1 MQERTRLSRKFSAVF
16 ISLCALV
23 PLLLFYNRDGVI
35 RNPLRPRNSNFH
47 VPWRLAQLTPTSH
60 RRLMEFSSSNSSQVS
75 LDNERML
82 GNPTEACFGLEQHKG
97 FASGCDFL
105 KSHPDCNSGR
115 FINYISLFYCG
126 CEKFQILG
134 YAILGLWLLALFYL
148 LGNTAADYF
157 CCSLAKLSNL
167 LKLPPT
173 VAGVTLLPL
182 GNGAPDVFASIAA
195 FVGSEAGEVGL
206 NSVLGGAVFVS
217 CMVAGIISLCVSG
230 KNVEIDRRCFIR
242 DIGFFLLTLMALS
255 LILLVGNVSVWGA
268 FMFVFIYAVYAFMVA
283 ANELLRKHA
292 KILKLNAVTPLLPV
306 RGSIF
311 SHGDEEDDSIYSSL
325 LEDDLDNDVPR
336 LHSSLP
342 QWMWASNVA
351 IYSNAGHEGG
361 TSDNLRPLWG
371 WSEDVEEDHTIFSC
385 SKLFMVIQIPLLL
398 PRKLTIPVVEEE
410 RWSKPYAVASAIL
423 APFLLAFLW
432 NSGESESNTIKLT
445 PFLLGSLAGI
455 TLGVLAFFFT
465 SHDHPPQRF
474 LFPWIFGGFL
484 MSIVWFYIIA
494 NELVA
499 LFLALGVILGIN
511 PSILGL
517 TVMAWGNS
525 MGDLMSNTALAL
537 NGGDGVQVAIS
548 GCYAGP
554 MFNTLAGLGISM
566 LFGALSAAP
575 SSYVL
580 PKDGSL
586 IYTMGFLMSGLI
598 WSLLILPRNNMQPS
612 KLLGFGLIAIYVIF
626 LALQLCAAGGI
637 VSIFGLQ

>member
-1 MQERTRLSRKFSAVF
+1 
-16 ISLCALV
+16 
-23 PLLLFYNRDGVI
+23 
-35 RNPLRPRNSNFH
+35 
-47 VPWRLAQLTPTSH
+47 
-60 RRLMEFSSSNSSQVS
+60 MELSSSNSSHVA
-75 LDNERML
+75 LDNERLL
-82 GNPTEACFGLEQHKG
+82 GNPTEVCFGIKNHEG
-97 FASGCDFL
+97 FASSCDFL
-105 KSHPDCNSGR
+105 KSHPDCNSSG

-126 CEKFQILG
+126 CEKVQVLG

-157 CCSLAKLSNL
+157 CCSLANLSSL

-206 NSVLGGAVFVS
+206 NSVLGGAVFVT
-217 CMVAGIISLCVSG
+217 CMVAGIICLCVAG

-242 DIGFFLLTLMALS
+242 DIGFFLLTLVALS
-255 LILLVGNVSVWGA
+255 LILIVGKVSVWGA
-268 FMFVFIYAVYAFMVA
+268 VMFVFIYAVYAFIVA
-283 ANELLRKHA
+283 ANEILRKQA
-292 KILKLNAVTPLLPV
+292 RIFKLNTVTPLLPV

-311 SHGDEEDDSIYSSL
+311 SHGDGEDESVYSSL
-325 LEDDLDNDVPR
+325 LEDDLSDDVPQ

-351 IYSNAGHEGG
+351 IYSNHGQGGG
-361 TSDNLRPLWG
+361 TGENLWG
-371 WSEDVEEDHTIFSC
+371 WSEDGEEDHKIFSC
-385 SKLFMVIQIPLLL
+385 SKLFMVIQMPLSL
-398 PRKLTIPVVEEE
+398 PRKLTIPVIEEE
-410 RWSKPYAVASAIL
+410 RWSKHYAVASAVL
-423 APFLLAFLW
+423 APLLLTFLW
-432 NSGESESNTIKLT
+432 TSGESESHMVNLAAYV
-445 PFLLGSLAGI
+445 LGSLVGI
-455 TLGVLAFFFT
+455 TLGILAFCYT
-465 SHDHPPQRF
+465 RHDHPPQSF
-474 LFPWIFGGFL
+474 SFPWVLGGFL
-484 MSIVWFYIIA
+484 MSIVWFYIVA

-525 MGDLMSNTALAL
+525 MGDLMSNTALAF
-537 NGGDGVQVAIS
+537 NGGEGVQIAMS

-566 LFGALSAAP
+566 LLGALSASP

-580 PKDGSL
+580 PKDSSL

-598 WSLLILPRNNMQPS
+598 WSLLILPRSNMQPS
-612 KLLGFGLIAIYVIF
+612 KLLGFGLITIYVIF
-626 LALQLCAAGGI
+626 LSLQLSGAVGI
-637 VSIFGLQ
+637 VSIVGLK